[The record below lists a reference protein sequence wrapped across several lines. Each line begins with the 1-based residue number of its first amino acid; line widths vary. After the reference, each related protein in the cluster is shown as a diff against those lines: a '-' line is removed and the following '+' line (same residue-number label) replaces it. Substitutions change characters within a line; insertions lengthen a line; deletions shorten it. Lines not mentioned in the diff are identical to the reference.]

1 MEVRAWEA
9 EGKPGHWCSPPEKWN
24 PKVCSGTRR
33 NRGRTMEV
41 GVPAEDR
48 GEMGVL
54 GKGQTDFTWEK
65 GGMREMAEGKNL

>member
-1 MEVRAWEA
+1 MRAWEA
-9 EGKPGHWCSPPEKWN
+9 EGKPGHWCSPLEKWN

-48 GEMGVL
+48 GEGDGSL
-54 GKGQTDFTWEK
+54 GKGPDGFYLGE
-65 GGMREMAEGKNL
+65 GGYERNG

>member
-1 MEVRAWEA
+1 
-9 EGKPGHWCSPPEKWN
+9 
-24 PKVCSGTRR
+24 
-33 NRGRTMEV
+33 MEV